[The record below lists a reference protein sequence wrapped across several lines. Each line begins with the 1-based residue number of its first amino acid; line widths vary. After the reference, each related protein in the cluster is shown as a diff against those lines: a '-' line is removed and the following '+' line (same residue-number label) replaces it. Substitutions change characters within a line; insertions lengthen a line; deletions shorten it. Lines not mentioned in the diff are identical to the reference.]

1 MKALNNGDYYKL
13 LVMFNENEKI
23 TRKRLLR
30 MENQGINEVLI
41 YSALEL
47 GLIEEADMNDINEIR
62 YRITDKGKEIRDN

>member
-13 LVMFNENEKI
+13 LVMFNENEII

-41 YSALEL
+41 DSALEL